1 MSFLLKISD
10 VHCLP
15 SLPSPSFCILQQF
28 TKYKVRD
35 IIMNEAATLDYMP
48 IVQATD
54 TVKEDGKKNSL
65 DISM

>member
-1 MSFLLKISD
+1 
-10 VHCLP
+10 
-15 SLPSPSFCILQQF
+15 
-28 TKYKVRD
+28 
-35 IIMNEAATLDYMP
+35 MNEAATLDYMP